1 VSKWKKRERATER
14 HRDLPG
20 FYPSVEPRSRLAM
33 KVGDETGLLS
43 DQTSHARL
51 RGDRNPSDPK
61 MMQIAS
67 HLSVGCR
74 ARFVPAGDAKRLW
87 CGSSMW
93 AGDCG
98 RRPRAHCGQERHPGA
113 RSVWARCA
121 PSRGSGTRIKR
132 EWDASRP
139 LFRRAA
145 WWYGHCVRCG
155 LTNLMRLLMSFAARL
170 RRTLYVML
178 SARFIE
184 LQRRPGSLV
193 YVRQRGDGGG

>member
-20 FYPSVEPRSRLAM
+20 FYPSVEPRCRLAS

-43 DQTSHARL
+43 DQASHAKL
-51 RGDRNPSDPK
+51 HGDRNPSDPK

-67 HLSVGCR
+67 HLSVACR
-74 ARFVPAGDAKRLW
+74 ASFVPAGDAKRLW

-98 RRPRAHCGQERHPGA
+98 RRPPARCGQERYPGA

-121 PSRGSGTRIKR
+121 PSRGSGTRMKR
-132 EWDASRP
+132 GWGVLRAALRD
-139 LFRRAA
+139 AA

-155 LTNLMRLLMSFAARL
+155 LTNRMRLSMSFAARL
-170 RRTLYVML
+170 RQTLYVML

-184 LQRRPGSLV
+184 LQRHPGSLAH
-193 YVRQRGDGGG
+193 VRQRGDRNH